1 MTQAR
6 SLLSL
11 VLLAAILVVPGFGAG
26 GARAAS
32 DELAIWPDIR
42 HALFEGREIHDGT
55 GLLHLEAPVR
65 AQDAAVVPITVVAE
79 IPQTAER
86 YIRSVHLVIEENPAP
101 LAGVFHFTPDSG
113 SATFSTRVRV
123 NAYTNIRAI
132 AETSDGELYMATR
145 FVKAAGGCSAPALK
159 DAESAMANIGKMKL
173 KQTGDVALHAL
184 NQAQILISH
193 PNYSGMQFDQITRNY
208 IPAHF
213 VQQIRVRYGDRTI
226 MTVDADISLSENP
239 SIHFHYVPETADAI
253 TVEVRDSEGMSYDG
267 RWPMTPAPAS

>member
-1 MTQAR
+1 MMQVR
-6 SLLSL
+6 SILFL
-11 VLLAAILVVPGFGAG
+11 AILAIAPGFGG
-26 GARAAS
+26 GEARAAS
-32 DELAIWPDIR
+32 DNLAIWPDIKA
-42 HALFEGREIHDGT
+42 ALFEGREIHDGA
-55 GLLHLEAPVR
+55 GLLQLEAPVR
-65 AQDAAVVPITVVAE
+65 AYDAAIVPITVVAE

-86 YIRSVHLVIEENPAP
+86 YIRSVHLIIDENPAP
-101 LAGVFHFTPDSG
+101 VAGVFHFTPDSG
-113 SATFSTRVRV
+113 SASFSTRVRV

-173 KQTGDVALHAL
+173 KQTDDVVLQEV

-193 PNYSGMQFDQITRNY
+193 PNYSGMQFDQITRTY

-213 VQQIRVRYGDRTI
+213 VQKIRVSYGDRTI

-239 SIHFHYVPETADAI
+239 SVHFHYLPEAAGAI
-253 TVEVRDSEGMSYDG
+253 TVEVKDSEGMTYD
-267 RWPMTPAPAS
+267 RSWPMTPAPAS